1 MLTQLPEA
9 VNVYCA
15 VNGTKETSL
24 LLVCLNLILTFGV
37 LMVISLLCI
46 FLRYFLPPF
55 KHVSHELGTHLFQGI
70 QLVLSRLVILLDYE
84 TEV

>member
-1 MLTQLPEA
+1 MELKILH
-9 VNVYCA
+9 Y
-15 VNGTKETSL
+15 
-24 LLVCLNLILTFGV
+24 LLVSLNLILTFGV

-70 QLVLSRLVILLDYE
+70 RLVLLRLIILVILLDYE